1 MSFYLRLVTSVL
13 FFITIVPLI
22 AVAVFGLG
30 MMQNEFS
37 EDPLT
42 FLFIELWTY
51 AIIPMTLYIGI
62 FTKFDNP
69 FKKKQES
76 KEITK

>member
-1 MSFYLRLVTSVL
+1 MSFYLRLVTAFA
-13 FFITIVPLI
+13 FFVTIVPLI
-22 AVAVFGLG
+22 AMAIYGLG
-30 MMQNEFS
+30 MMENEFS

-51 AIIPMTLYIGI
+51 AIIPVTLYIGI